1 MNRRTKKTELDKIKE
16 KLRQRLS
23 AETTNIWEIGQLL
36 IKARQQ
42 LELEHGEWMPL
53 LAQNFDL
60 SYRTALRYIKVEE
73 YRRSKIA
80 TVANLMSLSPS
91 VLYALVEGE
100 YNEEE
105 EAAILAETA
114 KKGGHRI
121 DVDKANEIIF
131 ALVPLEPEPKAE
143 PDDEPD
149 SDDPADSDD
158 DDLDAILD
166 GPPPELTPTEHSNP
180 AAAEQNDH
188 LAGSGN
194 GRIQKAV
201 ARAFIASL
209 RFRFALLNVRQ
220 RGTTDARSR
229 PWKCAE
235 CSHLFRRTALAEVG
249 QDFCWPRRGRKNLG
263 VTQSSYQNSQF
274 WRHTARHF
282 QFSP

>member
-1 MNRRTKKTELDKIKE
+1 M
-16 KLRQRLS
+16 
-23 AETTNIWEIGQLL
+23 
-36 IKARQQ
+36 
-42 LELEHGEWMPL
+42 
-53 LAQNFDL
+53 
-60 SYRTALRYIKVEE
+60 
-73 YRRSKIA
+73 
-80 TVANLMSLSPS
+80 
-91 VLYALVEGE
+91 EGE

-229 PWKCAE
+229 PWCAE
-235 CSHLFRRTALAEVG
+235 CSALFRRTALAEVG
-249 QDFCWPRRGRKNLG
+249 QDFCWPRRGRKNLRRDP
-263 VTQSSYQNSQF
+263 VELPEQPILAAHCAALPVQSVALF
-274 WRHTARHF
+274 R
-282 QFSP
+282 SPLEHAGSALSNEHDSA

>member
-149 SDDPADSDD
+149 GDDPADSDD

-229 PWKCAE
+229 PWCAE
-235 CSHLFRRTALAEVG
+235 CSHCSAARRWLKSVKIFVG
-249 QDFCWPRRGRKNLG
+249 QGAAVK
-263 VTQSSYQNSQF
+263 T
-274 WRHTARHF
+274 
-282 QFSP
+282 